1 MQLVKTFCFF
11 FLLLQIKRV
20 ITKTFNFKFEN
31 VSFTKLLTIMIMKN
45 FNDKKKIV
53 WGYMLKKKDRYVG
66 LFFNFLSLLNI
77 IKHLI
82 MLNTEAKSSQVL
94 QLSHEIRS

>member
-1 MQLVKTFCFF
+1 MQLVKTFFF
-11 FLLLQIKRV
+11 FFYLLLQIKPV

-53 WGYMLKKKDRYVG
+53 WGYMLKKRIG
-66 LFFNFLSLLNI
+66 
-77 IKHLI
+77 
-82 MLNTEAKSSQVL
+82 M
-94 QLSHEIRS
+94 

>member
-1 MQLVKTFCFF
+1 
-11 FLLLQIKRV
+11 
-20 ITKTFNFKFEN
+20 
-31 VSFTKLLTIMIMKN
+31 MIMKN

-94 QLSHEIRS
+94 QLSHEVRS

>member
-1 MQLVKTFCFF
+1 MQLVKTFFFFF
-11 FLLLQIKRV
+11 FLLLQIKPV

-53 WGYMLKKKDRYVG
+53 WGYILKKRIG
-66 LFFNFLSLLNI
+66 
-77 IKHLI
+77 
-82 MLNTEAKSSQVL
+82 M
-94 QLSHEIRS
+94 

>member
-1 MQLVKTFCFF
+1 MQLVKTFCF

>member
-1 MQLVKTFCFF
+1 MQLVKTFFVFF
-11 FLLLQIKRV
+11 FLLLQIKPV

-53 WGYMLKKKDRYVG
+53 WGYMLKKRIG
-66 LFFNFLSLLNI
+66 
-77 IKHLI
+77 
-82 MLNTEAKSSQVL
+82 M
-94 QLSHEIRS
+94 